1 VISVASNLIPKEI
14 KEFVDLC
21 LIEDIKSDELNIKYS
36 EFFEKIFI
44 QTNPLPAKT
53 YLANK

>member
-1 VISVASNLIPKEI
+1 MIPKEI